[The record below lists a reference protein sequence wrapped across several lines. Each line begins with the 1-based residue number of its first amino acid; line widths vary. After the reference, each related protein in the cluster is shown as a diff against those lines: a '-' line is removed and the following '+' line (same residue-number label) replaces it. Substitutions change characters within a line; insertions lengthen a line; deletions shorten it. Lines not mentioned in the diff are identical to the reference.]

1 MLKKN
6 HIIFLYKCIFTTNI
20 LKKLSTFTFYRVGGM
35 CRSVYK
41 VFIYIN
47 LLLNIVRD
55 CPITSF
61 EVKSTSSVSDEK

>member
-1 MLKKN
+1 MGFSQMLKKN
-6 HIIFLYKCIFTTNI
+6 FILCIFLYKCIFTTNI
-20 LKKLSTFTFYRVGGM
+20 LKKLSTFTFYCVGGT

-55 CPITSF
+55 CPITS
-61 EVKSTSSVSDEK
+61 SVSDEK